1 MLNQPDIPRLV
12 QTSDQGSLE
21 PLQRL
26 YIAIG
31 VLLLLLGL
39 GTGGYMELEG
49 WSFSDAL
56 FMSVI
61 TLSTVGYQTVHHL
74 DVRGEYFTIILI
86 VTGVGTVGY
95 AIATLSELVLE
106 GHVYKLLG
114 GRRMDRKIAALK
126 DHIIVCGY
134 GKIGSLVSE
143 GLHVRNIPF
152 LVIEENPVNVQEAIA
167 KGYLVLSG
175 NAADEEVLRQ
185 AGVIRARSL
194 LVTLTSRPA
203 ESVYVT
209 MSSRLEN
216 PDMTIIAMA
225 TDPKAESK
233 LLRAGATKVVSPFAL
248 GSHRMI
254 LALTRPTLLD
264 VIDIIAGKGDTGLA
278 LEEIPVPQ
286 NSPFIGMT
294 VERFSRSLMIKS
306 HVVAILKS
314 GESAL
319 MLPSAETILSAG
331 DQMVMI
337 GERLELD
344 RIAMELSGMAAI

>member
-1 MLNQPDIPRLV
+1 VQPPDER
-12 QTSDQGSLE
+12 SLD
-21 PLQRL
+21 PVQRL

-39 GTGGYMELEG
+39 GTVGYMELEG

-56 FMSVI
+56 FMAVI

-74 DVRGEYFTIILI
+74 DVKGEYFTIILI

-114 GRRMDRKIAALK
+114 GRRMDRKIAGLR
-126 DHIIVCGY
+126 DHVIVCGY
-134 GKIGSLVSE
+134 GKIGSLVSD
-143 GLHVRNIPF
+143 GLHARNIPF
-152 LVIEENPVNVQEAIA
+152 LIIEENAANVQEALA

-175 NAADEEVLRQ
+175 NAAAEEVLRV
-185 AGVIRARSL
+185 AGVMKARSL

-233 LLRAGATKVVSPFAL
+233 LLRAGATKVVSPFVL

-264 VIDIIAGKGDTGLA
+264 VIDIIAGKGDSGLA
-278 LEEIPVPQ
+278 LEEIPVPVG
-286 NSPFIGMT
+286 SPFIGMT
-294 VERFSRSLMIKS
+294 VERFSRRLMIKS
-306 HVVAILKS
+306 HVVAILKA
-314 GESAL
+314 GETAL
-319 MLPSAETILSAG
+319 MLPSADTVLSGG

-337 GERLELD
+337 GEKQELD
-344 RIAMELSGMAAI
+344 RIAMELSGLAPI